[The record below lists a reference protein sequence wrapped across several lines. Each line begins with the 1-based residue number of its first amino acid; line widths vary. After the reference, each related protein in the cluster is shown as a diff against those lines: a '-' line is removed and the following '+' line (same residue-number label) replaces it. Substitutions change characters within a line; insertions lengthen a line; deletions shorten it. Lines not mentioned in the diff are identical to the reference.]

1 MSSILTQKIYIIKTK
16 VLKSVQKRGIFMS
29 EQKIKQDEI
38 FIGSN
43 IRRLRKEKN
52 IRQVDMVIKLQLL
65 GVDMTRE
72 ALVKIERGIQH
83 IYATQ
88 LKAIKEVLD
97 TSYDE
102 LLK

>member
-1 MSSILTQKIYIIKTK
+1 M
-16 VLKSVQKRGIFMS
+16 R
-29 EQKIKQDEI
+29 EQKIKQDSILIGNNIKTIRKQKKIKQTEI
-38 FIGSN
+38 VRN
-43 IRRLRKEKN
+43 
-52 IRQVDMVIKLQLL
+52 LQLL
-65 GVDMTRE
+65 GVDITRE
-72 ALVKIERGIQH
+72 SFVKIERGIQH